1 MNNILDYLD
10 WRGDVPVSF
19 DGFNEVDNLLLAEL
33 SFLDLDG
40 IVPGVGEH
48 GSIALS
54 DAAERYF
61 ARSGGATVD
70 MGLLLTDKIPRL
82 FARMA
87 RTARFAGMRLALFTE
102 RMDEQREQQF
112 GALCIEVGDG
122 TVYVSF
128 RGTDDTLLGWKED
141 LNMSFLDAIPSQES
155 AAAYLSLAARQYG
168 QHRLR
173 VGGHSKGGNLAV
185 YSAVYADPAV
195 QDRIE
200 RIYSNDGPGFVRDIT
215 NSAEYRRVAKR
226 ILKLMPQSS
235 VVGTLL
241 EGEHTSQI
249 VHSSAA
255 GVLQHD
261 GFSWEV
267 RGTQFV
273 HLEKPS
279 AEGKWIEQTF
289 DAWAEE
295 LSTPQREA
303 FANALYEVLTSTGA
317 RTLSDLSAEK
327 LKSAM
332 GILKSYK
339 NLDRETRKALSGAIG
354 LLLRIGAQGAMQDT
368 RREGEREIAELR
380 ARLEAQMRKQHE

>member
-87 RTARFAGMRLALFTE
+87 RTARFADMRLALFTE
-102 RMDEQREQQF
+102 RLDEQREQQF

-141 LNMSFLDAIPSQES
+141 LNMSF
-155 AAAYLSLAARQYG
+155 
-168 QHRLR
+168 
-173 VGGHSKGGNLAV
+173 
-185 YSAVYADPAV
+185 
-195 QDRIE
+195 
-200 RIYSNDGPGFVRDIT
+200 
-215 NSAEYRRVAKR
+215 
-226 ILKLMPQSS
+226 
-235 VVGTLL
+235 
-241 EGEHTSQI
+241 
-249 VHSSAA
+249 
-255 GVLQHD
+255 
-261 GFSWEV
+261 
-267 RGTQFV
+267 
-273 HLEKPS
+273 
-279 AEGKWIEQTF
+279 
-289 DAWAEE
+289 
-295 LSTPQREA
+295 
-303 FANALYEVLTSTGA
+303 
-317 RTLSDLSAEK
+317 
-327 LKSAM
+327 
-332 GILKSYK
+332 
-339 NLDRETRKALSGAIG
+339 
-354 LLLRIGAQGAMQDT
+354 
-368 RREGEREIAELR
+368 
-380 ARLEAQMRKQHE
+380 

>member
-102 RMDEQREQQF
+102 RLDEQREQQF

-168 QHRLR
+168 QQRLR

-215 NSAEYRRVAKR
+215 HSAEYRRVAKR

-295 LSTPQREA
+295 LSAPQREA